1 MPTVVDPIPSR
12 SYLSMTT
19 RHLAALFALIVCIL
33 PARVFG
39 FSIVAYNVENLFDLD
54 GTASY
59 EDYSSDKYTPRH
71 LSVKARNAA
80 KVLSTVD
87 AGRGPDVV
95 ILNEIEIDQTPD
107 AAGPK
112 AGDWLDSV
120 KGLTLEEVLS
130 TSPLPPET
138 ASLPAEFW
146 LLKALEDAGLGRYHL
161 AIPDESPGSY
171 EDGRPRSVKNVI
183 LSRFPIT
190 AVKTH
195 HTLNAR
201 AILEA
206 QLDVNGHPL
215 TVFAN
220 HWKSGAGDFDNE
232 RIRMANA
239 STLRDRLNDIFK
251 QDPAADVIL
260 AGDFNSHYN
269 QTLRYPDFK
278 KSAINEVLGSQGNE
292 TALASGKADLYN
304 LWFEL
309 PAEKR
314 GSDVYQNKWGTLIQ
328 LIVSRGL
335 YDNKGLQYE
344 DNSFKVLAIPGLNSD
359 SLGRP
364 LRWSRGNNP
373 SGFSDHFPILAGL
386 RVADAKSTEQWM
398 PLTKPS
404 IADAENVPPVREVSA
419 EEIFAKAINPAK
431 EPPTT
436 DFRKPEWLGKV
447 FLIDAP
453 AQVGKRGVVTVDFN
467 GISYP
472 LFSPD
477 KDTRN
482 RLRDLAKTHSKL
494 RFHAQLNTFKGEWQF
509 FLPAADWIL
518 ENN

>member
-1 MPTVVDPIPSR
+1 M
-12 SYLSMTT
+12 LT
-19 RHLAALFALIVCIL
+19 RHLVALLALLVSIL
-33 PARVFG
+33 PARVSG
-39 FSIVAYNVENLFDLD
+39 ISIVSYNVENLFDLD

-59 EDYSSDKYTPRH
+59 EDYSSGKYTPRH
-71 LSVKARNAA
+71 LSVKVRNAA

-95 ILNEIEIDQTPD
+95 VLNEIEIDQTPD
-107 AAGPK
+107 ATGLK
-112 AGDWLDSV
+112 AEDWLDSV
-120 KGLTLEEVLS
+120 KGRTLEEVLS

-138 ASLPAEFW
+138 ASLPAEFF

-161 AIPDESPGSY
+161 AIPDELPGSH

-183 LSRFPIT
+183 LSRFPVT

-195 HTLNAR
+195 RTLNAR

-220 HWKSGAGDFDNE
+220 HWKSGAGDIDNE
-232 RIRMANA
+232 RTRMANA
-239 STLRDRLNDIFK
+239 RTLRDRLNDIFK
-251 QDPAADVIL
+251 RDPMADVIL
-260 AGDFNSHYN
+260 AGDFNSHFN
-269 QTLRYPDFK
+269 QTLRYPHFK

-309 PAEKR
+309 PAGKR
-314 GSDVYQNKWGTLIQ
+314 GSDVYQNKWGTLMQ

-344 DNSFKVLAIPGLNSD
+344 DNSFEVIAVPALNAD

-364 LRWSRGNNP
+364 IRWSRGNNP
-373 SGFSDHFPILAGL
+373 AGFSDHFPILARL
-386 RVADAKSTEQWM
+386 RVADSKSSGNWM

-404 IADAENVPPVREVSA
+404 SADAENVSPVREVSA
-419 EEIFAKAINPAK
+419 EEIFATSINPAK
-431 EPPTT
+431 EPPNT

-453 AQVGKRGVVTVDFN
+453 AQVGKRGIVTVDVN
-467 GISYP
+467 GIPYN
-472 LFSPD
+472 LFSPNKNARD
-477 KDTRN
+477 
-482 RLRDLAKTHSKL
+482 RLRELAKINGKL
-494 RFHAQLNTFKGEWQF
+494 RFHAQLNMFKGEWQF

-518 ENN
+518 END

>member
-1 MPTVVDPIPSR
+1 MPT
-12 SYLSMTT
+12 
-19 RHLAALFALIVCIL
+19 RHIFAFLALLVSIL
-33 PARVFG
+33 PARVSG
-39 FSIVAYNVENLFDLD
+39 FSIVTYNVENLFDLD

-59 EDYSSDKYTPRH
+59 EDYKPDKYTPRH

-107 AAGPK
+107 TTGLKAA
-112 AGDWLDSV
+112 DWLDSV
-120 KGLTLEEVLS
+120 KGRTLEEVLS

-138 ASLPAEFW
+138 TSLPAEFW
-146 LLKALEDAGLGRYHL
+146 LLKALEDADLGRYHL
-161 AIPDESPGSY
+161 AIPDEPPGSH
-171 EDGRPRSVKNVI
+171 EDGRSRSVKNVI
-183 LSRFPIT
+183 LSRFPVT

-206 QLDVNGHPL
+206 KLDVNGHPL

-239 STLRDRLNDIFK
+239 QTLRDRLNDIFK
-251 QDPAADVIL
+251 KDPSADVIL

-292 TALASGKADLYN
+292 TALESGKADLYN

-314 GSDVYQNKWGTLIQ
+314 GSDVYQNKWGTLMH

-344 DNSFKVLAIPGLNSD
+344 DNSFEVLAVPALNAD
-359 SLGRP
+359 ALGRP
-364 LRWSRGNNP
+364 LRWSRGSNP
-373 SGFSDHFPILAGL
+373 AGFSDHYPIMARL
-386 RVADAKSTEQWM
+386 RVADTKSSSKWM
-398 PLTKPS
+398 RLTKPS
-404 IADAENVPPVREVSA
+404 TADAENVPPVREVSA
-419 EEIFAKAINPAK
+419 EEIFANAINPAN
-431 EPPTT
+431 EPPNT

-447 FLIDAP
+447 FVIDAP
-453 AQVGKRGVVTVDFN
+453 ATVGKRGVVSINLN
-467 GISYP
+467 GTTYN

-477 KDTRN
+477 KDTRD
-482 RLRDLAKTHSKL
+482 RLRNLANSGSNL
-494 RFHAQLNTFKGEWQF
+494 RFHAQLNMFKDEWQF
-509 FLPAADWIL
+509 FLPKADWIL
-518 ENN
+518 END

>member
-1 MPTVVDPIPSR
+1 
-12 SYLSMTT
+12 MTT
-19 RHLAALFALIVCIL
+19 RHLAALLALLVSLL
-33 PARVFG
+33 PARLSG
-39 FSIVAYNVENLFDLD
+39 FSLVAYNVENLFDLD

-59 EDYSSDKYTPRH
+59 EDYSPDKYTPRH
-71 LSVKARNAA
+71 LLVKVRNAA

-87 AGRGPDVV
+87 AGRGPDVL

-107 AAGPK
+107 SNGLKAA
-112 AGDWLDSV
+112 DWLSSV
-120 KGLTLEEVLS
+120 KGRTLEEILS
-130 TSPLPPET
+130 RSPLPSAI
-138 ASLPAEFW
+138 ASLPAELW

-161 AIPDESPGSY
+161 AIPDQPPGSHA
-171 EDGRPRSVKNVI
+171 DGRSRAVKNVI

-220 HWKSGAGDFDNE
+220 HWKSGAGDIDNE

-239 STLRDRLNDIFK
+239 RTLRNRLDHIFK
-251 QDPAADVIL
+251 KDPSADVIL

-292 TALASGKADLYN
+292 TALESGKTDLYN

-314 GSDVYQNKWGTLIQ
+314 GSDVYQNKWGTLMH

-344 DNSFKVLAIPGLNSD
+344 DNSFEVLAIPALNAD
-359 SLGRP
+359 ALGRP
-364 LRWSRGNNP
+364 LRWSRGSNP
-373 SGFSDHFPILAGL
+373 SGFSDHFPILARL
-386 RVADAKSTEQWM
+386 RVADSKSSSKWM
-398 PLTKPS
+398 PLTNAS
-404 IADAENVPPVREVSA
+404 VADEENVPPVREVSA
-419 EEIFAKAINPAK
+419 EEIFANAINPAN
-431 EPPTT
+431 EPPNT

-447 FLIDAP
+447 LLIDAP
-453 AQVGKRGVVTVDFN
+453 ATVGKRSVVSVNLN
-467 GISYP
+467 GTTYN

-477 KDTRN
+477 KNTRD
-482 RLRDLAKTHSKL
+482 RLRELANSGSKL
-494 RFHAQLNTFKGEWQF
+494 RFYAQLNIFKDEWQL
-509 FLPAADWIL
+509 FLPNADWIL
-518 ENN
+518 EKD

>member
-1 MPTVVDPIPSR
+1 MPTVVDPIPCR
-12 SYLSMTT
+12 SYFPMPT
-19 RHLAALFALIVCIL
+19 RHLVAFLALLVSIL
-33 PARVFG
+33 PARVSG
-39 FSIVAYNVENLFDLD
+39 FSIVTYNVENLFDLD

-59 EDYSSDKYTPRH
+59 EDYSSGKYTPRH
-71 LSVKARNAA
+71 LSVKVRNAA

-107 AAGPK
+107 GTGPK

-183 LSRFPIT
+183 LSRFPII

-239 STLRDRLNDIFK
+239 QTLRDRLNDIFK
-251 QDPAADVIL
+251 QNPAADVIV
-260 AGDFNSHYN
+260 AGDLNSHYN
-269 QTLRYPDFK
+269 QIARYPAFK
-278 KSAINEVLGSQGNE
+278 KSAINDVLGSQGNE
-292 TALASGKADLYN
+292 AALEGGKADFYN
-304 LWFEL
+304 LWYEL

-314 GSDVYQNKWGTLIQ
+314 GSDVYQGDWGTLMH

-344 DNSFKVLAIPGLNSD
+344 DNSFKVIAIPALNADASG
-359 SLGRP
+359 SP
-364 LRWSRGNNP
+364 LRWSRGKNP
-373 SGFSDHFPILAGL
+373 SGFSDHFPLLARF
-386 RVADAKSTEQWM
+386 RVADSKSSDKWM
-398 PLTKPS
+398 PLTTPS
-404 IADAENVPPVREVSA
+404 TADAESVPPVREVSL
-419 EEIFAKAINPAK
+419 EKIFANAINPAK
-431 EPPTT
+431 EAPGT

-447 FLIDAP
+447 FRVDSP
-453 AQVGKRGVVTVDFN
+453 ATVGKRGIVSIDLN
-467 GISYP
+467 GVSYNI
-472 LFSPD
+472 FSPD
-477 KDTRN
+477 KKTRD
-482 RLRDLAKTHSKL
+482 RLRDLAKTGSNL
-494 RFHAQLNTFKGEWQF
+494 RFHAQLNTFKDEWQF
-509 FLPAADWIL
+509 FLPSADWVI

>member
-1 MPTVVDPIPSR
+1 M
-12 SYLSMTT
+12 LT
-19 RHLAALFALIVCIL
+19 RHLVALLALIVSIL
-33 PARVFG
+33 PARVSG
-39 FSIVAYNVENLFDLD
+39 ISIVSYNVENLFDLD

-59 EDYSSDKYTPRH
+59 EDYTPDKYTPRH
-71 LSVKARNAA
+71 LLVKARNAA
-80 KVLSTVD
+80 KVLSTVG

-95 ILNEIEIDQTPD
+95 VLNEIEIDQTPD
-107 AAGPK
+107 ATALK
-112 AGDWLDSV
+112 AEDWLDSV
-120 KGLTLEEVLS
+120 KGRTLEEVLS

-138 ASLPAEFW
+138 ASFPAEFF

-161 AIPDESPGSY
+161 AIPDELPGSH

-183 LSRFPIT
+183 LSRFPVT

-195 HTLNAR
+195 RTLNAR

-215 TVFAN
+215 TDFAN
-220 HWKSGAGDFDNE
+220 HWKSGAGDIDNE

-239 STLRDRLNDIFK
+239 RTLRDRLNDIFK
-251 QDPAADVIL
+251 RDPMADVIL

-269 QTLRYPDFK
+269 QTLRYPHFK

-314 GSDVYQNKWGTLIQ
+314 GSDVYQNKWGTLMQ

-344 DNSFKVLAIPGLNSD
+344 DNSFAVIAVPALNAD

-364 LRWSRGNNP
+364 IRWSRGNNP
-373 SGFSDHFPILAGL
+373 AGFSDHFPILARL
-386 RVADAKSTEQWM
+386 RVADSKSSGNWM

-404 IADAENVPPVREVSA
+404 SADAENVSPVREVSA
-419 EEIFAKAINPAK
+419 EEIFATSINPAK
-431 EPPTT
+431 EPPNT

-453 AQVGKRGVVTVDFN
+453 AQVGKRGIVTVDVN
-467 GISYP
+467 GITYN

-477 KDTRN
+477 KNARD
-482 RLRDLAKTHSKL
+482 RLRELAKINAKL
-494 RFHAQLNTFKGEWQF
+494 RFHAQLNMFKGEWQF

-518 ENN
+518 END

>member
-1 MPTVVDPIPSR
+1 
-12 SYLSMTT
+12 MTI
-19 RHLAALFALIVCIL
+19 RHLAAFLALIVSIL
-33 PARVFG
+33 PARVSG
-39 FSIVAYNVENLFDLD
+39 LSIVAYNVENLFDLD
-54 GTASY
+54 GIASY

-71 LSVKARNAA
+71 LLVKARNAA

-87 AGRGPDVV
+87 AGRGPDVL

-107 AAGPK
+107 TTGMKVA
-112 AGDWLDSV
+112 DWLDSV
-120 KGLTLEEVLS
+120 KGRTLEEVLS
-130 TSPLPPET
+130 PSPLPPET
-138 ASLPAEFW
+138 SSLPAEFW

-161 AIPDESPGSY
+161 AIPDESPGSH
-171 EDGRPRSVKNVI
+171 EDGRSRSVKNVI
-183 LSRFPIT
+183 ISRFPVI

-220 HWKSGAGDFDNE
+220 HWKSGAGDIDNE

-239 STLRDRLNDIFK
+239 RTLRDRLNDIFK

-278 KSAINEVLGSQGNE
+278 KSAINEGLGSQGNE
-292 TALASGKADLYN
+292 TALSSGKADFYN

-309 PAEKR
+309 PPEKR
-314 GSDVYQNKWGTLIQ
+314 GSDVYQNKWGTLMH

-335 YDNKGLQYE
+335 YDTKGLQYE
-344 DNSFKVLAIPGLNSD
+344 DNSFEVLAIPGLNAD

-364 LRWSRGNNP
+364 LRWSRSSNP
-373 SGFSDHFPILAGL
+373 SGFSDHFPILARF
-386 RVADAKSTEQWM
+386 RVSDSKSKDQWM

-404 IADAENVPPVREVSA
+404 TADAENVPPVREVSA
-419 EEIFAKAINPAK
+419 KEIFANAIDPAK
-431 EPPTT
+431 EPPKT

-453 AQVGKRGVVTVDFN
+453 AQVGKRGIVTVDLN
-467 GISYP
+467 GITYN

-477 KDTRN
+477 KNARD

-494 RFHAQLNTFKGEWQF
+494 RFHAQLNMFKGEWQF

-518 ENN
+518 END

>member
-1 MPTVVDPIPSR
+1 MS
-12 SYLSMTT
+12 T
-19 RHLAALFALIVCIL
+19 RHLVAFLALIVSIF
-33 PARVFG
+33 PARVLG
-39 FSIVAYNVENLFDLD
+39 LSIVSYNVENLFDLD

-59 EDYSSDKYTPRH
+59 EDYTSEKYTPRH
-71 LSVKARNAA
+71 LLVKARNAA

-87 AGRGPDVV
+87 AGRGPDIVV
-95 ILNEIEIDQTPD
+95 LNEIEIDQTPD
-107 AAGPK
+107 ATGLK
-112 AGDWLDSV
+112 AADWLDSV
-120 KGLTLEEVLS
+120 KGRTLEEILS

-138 ASLPAEFW
+138 TSLPAEFW

-161 AIPDESPGSY
+161 AIPDEPPGSH
-171 EDGRPRSVKNVI
+171 EDGRSRSVKNVI
-183 LSRFPIT
+183 LSRFPVT

-206 QLDVNGHPL
+206 QLDVKGHPL
-215 TVFAN
+215 AVFAN
-220 HWKSGAGDFDNE
+220 HWKSGAGDPDNE

-239 STLRDRLNDIFK
+239 RTLRDRLNQIFK
-251 QDPAADVIL
+251 QDPSADVIL

-292 TALASGKADLYN
+292 TAIESGKADLYN

-309 PAEKR
+309 PPEKR
-314 GSDVYQNKWGTLIQ
+314 GSDVYQNKWGTLMH

-344 DNSFKVLAIPGLNSD
+344 DNSFQVVAIPALNAD
-359 SLGRP
+359 PLGRP
-364 LRWSRGNNP
+364 LRWSRGSTP
-373 SGFSDHFPILAGL
+373 AGFSDHFPILARL
-386 RVADAKSTEQWM
+386 RAADPKSSGKWM

-404 IADAENVPPVREVSA
+404 TADGENVPPVREVSA
-419 EEIFAKAINPAK
+419 EEIFANAINPAN
-431 EPPTT
+431 EPPNT

-453 AQVGKRGVVTVDFN
+453 AQVGKRGIVTVDLN

-494 RFHAQLNTFKGEWQF
+494 RFHAQLNTFKDEWQF
-509 FLPAADWIL
+509 FLPKPDWIL
-518 ENN
+518 END

>member
-1 MPTVVDPIPSR
+1 MNSR
-12 SYLSMTT
+12 L
-19 RHLAALFALIVCIL
+19 LAAFLALIVSIL
-33 PARVFG
+33 PARVLG
-39 FSIVAYNVENLFDLD
+39 LSIVSYNVENLFDLD

-59 EDYSSDKYTPRH
+59 EDYTSDKYTPRH
-71 LSVKARNAA
+71 LLVKARNAA

-95 ILNEIEIDQTPD
+95 VLNEIEIDQTPD
-107 AAGPK
+107 ATGLK
-112 AGDWLDSV
+112 AADWLDSV
-120 KGLTLEEVLS
+120 KGRTLEEILS

-138 ASLPAEFW
+138 ASLPSEFF

-161 AIPDESPGSY
+161 AIPDESPGSH
-171 EDGRPRSVKNVI
+171 EDGRSRSVKNVI
-183 LSRFPIT
+183 LSRFPVT

-239 STLRDRLNDIFK
+239 RTLRDRLNDIFK
-251 QDPAADVIL
+251 RDPMADVIL

-278 KSAINEVLGSQGNE
+278 KSAINEGLGSQGNE
-292 TALASGKADLYN
+292 TALSSGKADLYN

-309 PAEKR
+309 PPEKR
-314 GSDVYQNKWGTLIQ
+314 GSDVYQNKWGTLMH

-335 YDNKGLQYE
+335 YDTKGLQYE
-344 DNSFKVLAIPGLNSD
+344 DNSFEVLAIPGLNAD

-364 LRWSRGNNP
+364 LRWSRSSNP
-373 SGFSDHFPILAGL
+373 SGFSDHFPILARF
-386 RVADAKSTEQWM
+386 RVSDSKSKDQWM

-404 IADAENVPPVREVSA
+404 TADAENVPPVREVSA

-431 EPPTT
+431 EPPKT

-447 FLIDAP
+447 FLIEAP
-453 AQVGKRGVVTVDFN
+453 AQVGKRGIVTVDLN
-467 GISYP
+467 GITYN

-477 KDTRN
+477 KNARD
-482 RLRDLAKTHSKL
+482 RLRDLAKTHPKL
-494 RFHAQLNTFKGEWQF
+494 RFHAQLNMFKGEWQF

-518 ENN
+518 END

>member
-1 MPTVVDPIPSR
+1 MN
-12 SYLSMTT
+12 T
-19 RHLAALFALIVCIL
+19 RLRAAILAFFVSTL
-33 PARVFG
+33 PAQLSA
-39 FSIVAYNVENLFDLD
+39 FSIVSYNVENLFDLD

-59 EDYSSDKYTPRH
+59 EDYTPDKYTPRH
-71 LSVKARNAA
+71 LLVKALNAA

-95 ILNEIEIDQTPD
+95 VLNEIEIDQTPD
-107 AAGPK
+107 ATGLK
-112 AGDWLDSV
+112 AEDWLDSV
-120 KGLTLEEVLS
+120 KGRTLEEVLS

-138 ASLPAEFW
+138 ASFPAEFF

-161 AIPDESPGSY
+161 AIPDELPGSH

-183 LSRFPIT
+183 VSRFPVT

-195 HTLNAR
+195 RTLNAR

-220 HWKSGAGDFDNE
+220 HWKSGAGDIDNE

-239 STLRDRLNDIFK
+239 RTLRDRLNDIFK
-251 QDPAADVIL
+251 RDPMADVIL

-269 QTLRYPDFK
+269 QTLRYPHFK
-278 KSAINEVLGSQGNE
+278 KSAINELLGSQGNE

-314 GSDVYQNKWGTLIQ
+314 GSDVYQNKWGTLMQ

-344 DNSFKVLAIPGLNSD
+344 DNSFAVIAVPALNAD

-364 LRWSRGNNP
+364 IRWSRGNNP
-373 SGFSDHFPILAGL
+373 AGFSDHFPILARL
-386 RVADAKSTEQWM
+386 RVADSKSSGNWM

-404 IADAENVPPVREVSA
+404 SADAENVSPVREVSA
-419 EEIFAKAINPAK
+419 EEIFATSINPAK
-431 EPPTT
+431 EPPNT

-453 AQVGKRGVVTVDFN
+453 AQVGKRGIVTVDVN
-467 GISYP
+467 GITYN

-477 KDTRN
+477 KNARD
-482 RLRDLAKTHSKL
+482 RLRELAKINAKL
-494 RFHAQLNTFKGEWQF
+494 RFHAQLNMFKGEWQF

-518 ENN
+518 EKD

>member
-1 MPTVVDPIPSR
+1 M
-12 SYLSMTT
+12 LT
-19 RHLAALFALIVCIL
+19 RHLVASLALFLSIFT
-33 PARVFG
+33 ARVSG

-54 GTASY
+54 GAANY
-59 EDYSSDKYTPRH
+59 EDYKSDKYTPRH
-71 LSVKARNAA
+71 LLVKARNAA

-87 AGRGPDVV
+87 AGHGPDVV
-95 ILNEIEIDQTPD
+95 VLNEIEIDQTPD
-107 AAGPK
+107 ATGLK
-112 AGDWLDSV
+112 ADDWLDSV

-138 ASLPAEFW
+138 TSLPAEFW

-195 HTLNAR
+195 HTPSAR

-220 HWKSGAGDFDNE
+220 HWKSGAGDIDNE

-251 QDPAADVIL
+251 RDPMADVIL

-269 QTLRYPDFK
+269 QTLRYPHFK

-292 TALASGKADLYN
+292 TALESAKADLYN

-314 GSDVYQNKWGTLIQ
+314 GSDVYQNKWGTLMQ

-344 DNSFKVLAIPGLNSD
+344 DNSFEVIAVPALNAD
-359 SLGRP
+359 SLSRP
-364 LRWSRGNNP
+364 IRWSRGNNP
-373 SGFSDHFPILAGL
+373 AGFSDHFPILARL
-386 RVADAKSTEQWM
+386 RVADSKSSGNWM

-404 IADAENVPPVREVSA
+404 SADAENVSPVREVSS
-419 EEIFAKAINPAK
+419 EEIFANAINPAK
-431 EPPTT
+431 EPPNT

-453 AQVGKRGVVTVDFN
+453 AQVGKRGIVTVDLN
-467 GISYP
+467 GITYN

-477 KDTRN
+477 KNARD
-482 RLRDLAKTHSKL
+482 RLRELAKLNAKL
-494 RFHAQLNTFKGEWQF
+494 RFHAQLNMFKGEWQF

-518 ENN
+518 END